1 MLMRMDMAISVVLG
15 AQESVVEE
23 GVRGKVGMGG
33 MGIERAVLNLDD
45 AISDSSS
52 YLESRYH

>member
-1 MLMRMDMAISVVLG
+1 
-15 AQESVVEE
+15 VEE

-45 AISDSSS
+45 AISDSSGYHS
-52 YLESRYH
+52 ESDTINR